1 MTRAVWCS
9 TTARGTTARHRMGD
23 MRCRHTSSAHYKVRR
38 LPMIVRQPR
47 PVPGLPRPRPRRPRR
62 RLLRANE
69 ICEQPNSNSGV
80 VMELNDL
87 RVLVTGATAGIG
99 RETAKLF
106 ARRGATVV

>member
-1 MTRAVWCS
+1 
-9 TTARGTTARHRMGD
+9 
-23 MRCRHTSSAHYKVRR
+23 
-38 LPMIVRQPR
+38 MIVCASHE

-87 RVLVTGATAGIG
+87 RVAGDRSNRG
-99 RETAKLF
+99 YREGDRESCSPVA
-106 ARRGATVV
+106 VPPSW